1 MHCILYYIALCTLKT
16 QNSDMQEHFL
26 TISLFLG
33 LGGAEGRIAECMEII
48 EKAAHGRVLAVAA
61 AGCGAVVT
69 PASSGCWLSVSGRGE
84 NRPRPAQPQPSLSPQ
99 PRLDGHWGG
108 AGAGQLGS

>member
-1 MHCILYYIALCTLKT
+1 
-16 QNSDMQEHFL
+16 MQEHFL

-48 EKAAHGRVLAVAA
+48 EKAAHGRLLALA

>member
-1 MHCILYYIALCTLKT
+1 
-16 QNSDMQEHFL
+16 MQERFL

-48 EKAAHGRVLAVAA
+48 EKAAHGRVLVVA